1 MGKEPLI
8 GSIDHINEVSKM
20 IGGVETITAA
30 KTLTIADSGKTFI
43 FDVASGATVTLPTA
57 YDGCRFK
64 FLFKTAVTSNN
75 YGIDTA
81 AATSLFYGRIVIHD
95 KDVSTYDSTLA
106 HFAAD
111 QSNDDSIDMNG
122 STTGGLPGGYID
134 LVAYGGHWFVDGEI
148 YGDGNLAN
156 PFS

>member
-64 FLFKTAVTSNN
+64 FLFKTVSIFKSIFLFSELN
-75 YGIDTA
+75 
-81 AATSLFYGRIVIHD
+81 TSL
-95 KDVSTYDSTLA
+95 
-106 HFAAD
+106 
-111 QSNDDSIDMNG
+111 
-122 STTGGLPGGYID
+122 
-134 LVAYGGHWFVDGEI
+134 
-148 YGDGNLAN
+148 
-156 PFS
+156 

>member
-57 YDGCRFK
+57 YDGCRF
-64 FLFKTAVTSNN
+64 
-75 YGIDTA
+75 GIDTA

-111 QSNDDSIDMNG
+111 QSDDDSIDMNG
-122 STTGGLPGGYID
+122 STTGGLAGGYID

-148 YGDGNLAN
+148 YGDGNLAT